1 MSALKQLE
9 GMLLKGKIS
18 RRQFLTQVSA
28 LGLAAA
34 VSPALLSTP
43 ARASAPKKGGRFRI
57 GVNDFGTHDT
67 LDPALNETQY
77 TMLLQFQLRNCLV
90 EIGPGGA
97 FVPELAESWEA
108 TPDAKTW
115 TFHLRKGVEFHNGKT
130 MDAEDVAYSVGLHT
144 GEATRSVAHGFLKGV
159 KEIKPDGKHT
169 VHFTL
174 EQRRR

>member
-43 ARASAPKKGGRFRI
+43 ARASTPKKGGRFRI

-90 EIGPGGA
+90 EIGPGGT

-108 TPDAKTW
+108 TPDARRGPSTFAKGSSFTTARPWTPRTW
-115 TFHLRKGVEFHNGKT
+115 PTPWGCIP
-130 MDAEDVAYSVGLHT
+130 
-144 GEATRSVAHGFLKGV
+144 V
-159 KEIKPDGKHT
+159 KPPAPWPMVSSRG
-169 VHFTL
+169 
-174 EQRRR
+174 